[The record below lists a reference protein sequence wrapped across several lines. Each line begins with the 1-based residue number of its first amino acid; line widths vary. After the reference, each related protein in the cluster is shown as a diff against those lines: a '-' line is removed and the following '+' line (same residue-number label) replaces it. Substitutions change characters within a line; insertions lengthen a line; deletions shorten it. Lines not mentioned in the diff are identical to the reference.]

1 MTLLQS
7 ACSPD
12 LYHRPAIVEDAIAR
26 RSGLRGGVIALGNFD
41 GFHRGH
47 QFLIRMAR
55 RIAGDGSALG
65 VMSVE
70 PHPRQVFNPDAPAFR
85 LATSGQKHDMARML
99 NLDFLYQPVFD
110 RDFAAQSAED
120 FIEHVLH
127 RALGVSHVVVGAD
140 FRFGAGRAG
149 DVAMLHRMGAPRG
162 IGVTVMPLQG
172 GHSST
177 AIRKAVT
184 AGDMETARA
193 GLGRPWQAQIL
204 HDGGIQR
211 LDPAQIR
218 PAAGSYL
225 IRNHGDKRA
234 QYIALDHHGRIRSAQ
249 PLPQR
254 IGFLERCGPD
264 IQ

>member
-1 MTLLQS
+1 MTLLQT
-7 ACSPD
+7 ACRHD
-12 LYHRPAIVEDAIAR
+12 LYHRPAVIEDAIAPA
-26 RSGLRGGVIALGNFD
+26 SALRGGVIALGNFD

-47 QFLIRMAR
+47 QFLIQTAR
-55 RIAGDGSALG
+55 RIAGDGRA
-65 VMSVE
+65 VAIMSVE
-70 PHPRQVFNPDAPAFR
+70 PHPRQVFSPDAPAFR
-85 LATSGQKHDMARML
+85 LASSGQKQDMARML
-99 NLDFLYQPVFD
+99 NLDFLYQPAFD
-110 RDFAAQSAED
+110 RRFAGQSAEG

-127 RALGVSHVVVGAD
+127 HALGVSHVVVGAD

-149 DVAMLHRMGAPRG
+149 DVAMLHRLGVPRG

-177 AIRKAVT
+177 AIRKAVA
-184 AGDMETARA
+184 AGDMQAARA

-204 HDGGIQR
+204 HGAGSQR

-218 PAAGSYL
+218 PPAGSYL

-234 QYIALDHHGRIRSAQ
+234 QYVTLDHQGRIRSTQ
-249 PLPQR
+249 PLPDR

-264 IQ
+264 IH